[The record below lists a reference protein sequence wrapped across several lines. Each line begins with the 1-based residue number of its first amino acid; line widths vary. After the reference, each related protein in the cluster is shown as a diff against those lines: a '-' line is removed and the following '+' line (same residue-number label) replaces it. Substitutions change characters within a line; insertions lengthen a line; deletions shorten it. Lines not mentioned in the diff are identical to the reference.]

1 MSWTSAY
8 VETSRIKLHYHR
20 TGGNKSVLVLAHG
33 LTDNGLCW
41 TRLVHGLE
49 ADYDLV
55 MVDARGHGLSAKPE
69 TGYVVED
76 HAADLADVMHAL
88 NLQQP
93 ALLGQSGIARY
104 PT

>member
-1 MSWTSAY
+1 
-8 VETSRIKLHYHR
+8 
-20 TGGNKSVLVLAHG
+20 
-33 LTDNGLCW
+33 
-41 TRLVHGLE
+41 
-49 ADYDLV
+49 